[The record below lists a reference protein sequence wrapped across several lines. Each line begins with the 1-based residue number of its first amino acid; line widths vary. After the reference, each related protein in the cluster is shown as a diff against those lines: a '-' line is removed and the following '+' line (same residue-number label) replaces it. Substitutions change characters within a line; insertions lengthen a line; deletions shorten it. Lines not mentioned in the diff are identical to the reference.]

1 MINYSKRI
9 GQEKSSLP
17 IGMTPPFHSS
27 PAYLHFCT
35 YGFTMTCEELIK
47 QGASLSAASAGRR
60 TLGAATEVS
69 LEYFQREREAG
80 LYDGEW
86 PLDFVDLLLG
96 FCSPHLASGP
106 FAMEHHHF

>member
-1 MINYSKRI
+1 
-9 GQEKSSLP
+9 
-17 IGMTPPFHSS
+17 MTPPFHSS

-86 PLDFVDLLLG
+86 PLTSWI
-96 FCSPHLASGP
+96 FCWVFAHLTLRVGRLRWNITI
-106 FAMEHHHF
+106 FMTTY